1 MVSPETNS
9 SGVASERGAYS
20 PAVARNERILQVQN
34 LRKVYPNPGGEGL
47 EDLVVLDGISFD
59 VREGEFVT
67 IIGPSGSGKSTLLNI
82 IAGLDSYDGGDVVV
96 SGHRVAGSGT
106 DIVMIF
112 QEDAL
117 FPWLNVEDNVAF
129 GLKQKGVP
137 KEERVKTVSQYIEM
151 VGLTKF
157 AKSFTH
163 QLSGGM
169 KQRVAIA
176 RALAMN
182 PRILLMDEPFGAL
195 DVKTRETLQLQV
207 QEIHQR
213 TGKTILFVTHDVR
226 EAASLGDRVIMLSH
240 GPARIKEQYIVD
252 LKRPR
257 DVEDPALTGT
267 IAAILK
273 NLRDEDKFATD
284 ENNLSVRE

>member
-1 MVSPETNS
+1 M
-9 SGVASERGAYS
+9 
-20 PAVARNERILQVQN
+20 
-34 LRKVYPNPGGEGL
+34 YPNPGGARL

-82 IAGLDSYDGGDVVV
+82 IAGLESYDGGDVVV
-96 SGHRVAGSGT
+96 SGHRVAASGT

-129 GLKQKGVP
+129 GLKQHGVP
-137 KEERVKTVSQYIEM
+137 KEERRKLVAQYIDM

-157 AKSFTH
+157 SKSFTH

-195 DVKTRETLQLQV
+195 DVRTRENLQFQL
-207 QEIHQR
+207 QEIHKR

-226 EAASLGDRVIMLSH
+226 EAATLGDRVILLSH

-252 LKRPR
+252 LRRPR

-273 NLRDEDKFATD
+273 NLREEDKFATD
-284 ENNLSVRE
+284 EDNIGIRE

>member
-1 MVSPETNS
+1 MNPQGEGTD
-9 SGVASERGAYS
+9 RGAYQ
-20 PAVARNERILQVQN
+20 PVLARNERILQVHN
-34 LRKVYPNPGGEGL
+34 LRKVYPNPVGVGL
-47 EDLVVLDGISFD
+47 EDMVILDGISFD

-82 IAGLDSYDGGDVVV
+82 IAGLESYDGGDVVV
-96 SGHRVAGSGT
+96 SGHRVASSGT

-117 FPWLNVEDNVAF
+117 FPWLNVEGNVAF

-137 KEERVKTVSQYIEM
+137 KEERMKIVSQYIDM
-151 VGLTKF
+151 VGLTNF
-157 AKSFTH
+157 AKSWTH

-176 RALAMN
+176 RALAMS

-195 DVKTRETLQLQV
+195 DVKTRETLQYQI
-207 QEIHQR
+207 QEIHER

-267 IAAILK
+267 ISAILK
-273 NLRDEDKFATD
+273 NLREEDRFATRED
-284 ENNLSVRE
+284 NLSS

>member
-1 MVSPETNS
+1 LNFQE
-9 SGVASERGAYS
+9 GVANLAYPPTLIQAER
-20 PAVARNERILQVQN
+20 VLQVRN
-34 LRKVYPNPGGEGL
+34 LRKVYPNPGGSRL
-47 EDLVVLDGISFD
+47 EDLVVLEDISFD

-82 IAGLDSYDGGDVVV
+82 IAGLEGYEGGDVVV
-96 SGHRVAGSGT
+96 SGHRVTGSGP

-129 GLKQKGVP
+129 GLKQKHVP
-137 KEERVKTVSQYIEM
+137 KEERETMVSQYVDM

-157 AKSFTH
+157 RKSYTH

-176 RALAMN
+176 RGLAMN
-182 PRILLMDEPFGAL
+182 PRVLLMDEPFGAL
-195 DVKTRETLQLQV
+195 DVRTRETLQRQI
-207 QEIHQR
+207 QDIHER

-226 EAASLGDRVIMLSH
+226 EAVSLGDRVIMFSH

-252 LKRPR
+252 VKRPR
-257 DVEDPALTGT
+257 NVDDPALSGT
-267 IAAILK
+267 IDAILK
-273 NLRDEDKFATD
+273 DLRDEDRFARSED
-284 ENNLSVRE
+284 DVDS

>member
-1 MVSPETNS
+1 LKS
-9 SGVASERGAYS
+9 SDGPTDTSAAY
-20 PAVARNERILQVQN
+20 AAALTRNERILQVQD
-34 LRKVYPNPGGEGL
+34 LRKVYPNPGRVDS

-82 IAGLDSYDGGDVVV
+82 IAGLESYDGGDVVV

-129 GLKQKGVP
+129 GLKQKGVA
-137 KEERVKTVSQYIEM
+137 KGERAKIVSQYIDM
-151 VGLTKF
+151 VGLGNF
-157 AKSFTH
+157 AKSWTH

-195 DVKTRETLQLQV
+195 DVRTRENLQFQLQQV
-207 QEIHQR
+207 HER
-213 TGKTILFVTHDVR
+213 TKKTILFVTHDVR

-240 GPARIKEQYIVD
+240 GPARIKEQYVVD
-252 LKRPR
+252 LKHPR
-257 DVEDPALTGT
+257 DPEDPALTGT
-267 IAAILK
+267 IGAILK
-273 NLRDEDKFATD
+273 NLREEDKFARSEDDLGIAET
-284 ENNLSVRE
+284 N

>member
-1 MVSPETNS
+1 MNFQE
-9 SGVASERGAYS
+9 GVANLAYPPTLIQAER
-20 PAVARNERILQVQN
+20 VLQVRN
-34 LRKVYPNPGGEGL
+34 LRKVYPNPGGSRL
-47 EDLVVLDGISFD
+47 EDLVVLEDISFD

-82 IAGLDSYDGGDVVV
+82 IAGLEGYEGGDVVV
-96 SGHRVAGSGT
+96 SGHRVTGSGP

-129 GLKQKGVP
+129 GLKQKHVP
-137 KEERVKTVSQYIEM
+137 KEERETMVSQYVDM

-157 AKSFTH
+157 RKSYTH

-176 RALAMN
+176 RGLAMN
-182 PRILLMDEPFGAL
+182 PRVLLMDEPFGAL
-195 DVKTRETLQLQV
+195 DVRTRETLQRQI
-207 QEIHQR
+207 QDIHER

-226 EAASLGDRVIMLSH
+226 EAVSLGDRVIMFSH

-252 LKRPR
+252 VKRPR
-257 DVEDPALTGT
+257 NVDDPALSGT
-267 IAAILK
+267 IDAILK
-273 NLRDEDKFATD
+273 DLRDEDRFARSED
-284 ENNLSVRE
+284 DVDS

>member
-1 MVSPETNS
+1 V
-9 SGVASERGAYS
+9 GYS
-20 PAVARNERILQVQN
+20 PILARSERILQVQG
-34 LRKVYPNPGGEGL
+34 LRKLYPNPGGSGL
-47 EDLVVLDGISFD
+47 EDLVILDGISFE

-82 IAGLDSYDGGDVVV
+82 IAGLESYDGGDVVV
-96 SGHRVAGSGT
+96 SGHRVSTTGA

-129 GLKQKGVP
+129 GLKQQGVP
-137 KEERVKTVSQYIEM
+137 KDERRKTVSQYLDM

-195 DVKTRETLQLQV
+195 DVRTRETLQRQL
-207 QEIHQR
+207 QEIHER

-257 DVEDPALTGT
+257 DVEDPGLTGT
-267 IAAILK
+267 ISAILK
-273 NLRDEDKFATD
+273 NLREEDRFATGESD
-284 ENNLSVRE
+284 LNIRG

>member
-1 MVSPETNS
+1 MNS
-9 SGVASERGAYS
+9 SNDLGERAAYN
-20 PAVARNERILQVQN
+20 PALVRNERILQIQN
-34 LRKVYPNPGGEGL
+34 LRKVYPNPEGGKL
-47 EDLVVLDGISFD
+47 EDMVVLDGISFD

-82 IAGLDSYDGGDVVV
+82 IAGLEGYDEGDVVV
-96 SGHRVAGSGT
+96 SGHRVSDTGP

-117 FPWLNVEDNVAF
+117 FPWLDVEDNVAF
-129 GLKQKGVP
+129 GLKQKGVS
-137 KEERVKTVSQYIEM
+137 KEERSKVVSQYLEL

-157 AKSFTH
+157 ANSFTH

-169 KQRVAIA
+169 KQRVSIA

-195 DVKTRETLQLQV
+195 DVRTRETLQYQL
-207 QEIHQR
+207 QEIHER

-226 EAASLGDRVIMLSH
+226 EAALLGDRVIMFSH

-257 DVEDPALTGT
+257 NVEDPALTGSIT
-267 IAAILK
+267 AILK
-273 NLRDEDKFATD
+273 NLREEDKFATSED
-284 ENNLSVRE
+284 NLSVTE

>member
-1 MVSPETNS
+1 MISTKPFGET
-9 SGVASERGAYS
+9 GERGAYA
-20 PAVARNERILQVQN
+20 PALAGTERILQILN
-34 LRKVYPNPGGEGL
+34 LRKVYPNPSGAGS

-82 IAGLDSYDGGDVVV
+82 VAGLENYDGGDVIV

-129 GLKQKGVP
+129 GLKQRGVP
-137 KEERVKTVSQYIEM
+137 KNERGKIVSQYLEM
-151 VGLTKF
+151 VGLEKF
-157 AKSFTH
+157 AKSYTH

-195 DVKTRETLQLQV
+195 DVRTRETLQYQL

-226 EAASLGDRVIMLSH
+226 EAASLGDRVILLSH
-240 GPARIKEQYIVD
+240 GPARIKEQYLVD

-267 IAAILK
+267 VAAILK
-273 NLRDEDKFATD
+273 NLREEDRFGTSED
-284 ENNLSVRE
+284 NLGV

>member
-1 MVSPETNS
+1 MVKPTGTDEL
-9 SGVASERGAYS
+9 ASYA
-20 PAVARNERILQVQN
+20 PAFARNERILQVRN
-34 LRKVYPNPGGEGL
+34 LRKVYPNPGGPGTV
-47 EDLVVLDGISFD
+47 DLVVLDGITFD
-59 VREGEFVT
+59 VQEGEFVT

-82 IAGLDSYDGGDVVV
+82 IAGLESYDGGDVVV
-96 SGHRVAGSGT
+96 SGHRVAGYGK

-117 FPWLNVEDNVAF
+117 FPWLTVEDNVAF
-129 GLKQKGVP
+129 GLKQRGIP
-137 KEERVKTVSQYIEM
+137 KEERGKTVSQYLEM
-151 VGLTKF
+151 VGLSNF
-157 AKSFTH
+157 AKSYTH

-169 KQRVAIA
+169 KQRVSIA

-195 DVKTRETLQLQV
+195 DVRTRENLQLQL

-240 GPARIKEQYIVD
+240 GPARIKEQYVVD

-257 DVEDPALTGT
+257 DVEGPALTGT
-267 IAAILK
+267 VAAILK
-273 NLRDEDKFATD
+273 DLRDEDRFATD
-284 ENNLSVRE
+284 EDSLGIRE

>member
-1 MVSPETNS
+1 M
-9 SGVASERGAYS
+9 GYS
-20 PAVARNERILQVQN
+20 PILARNERILQVQG
-34 LRKVYPNPGGEGL
+34 LRKLYPNPGGSGL

-82 IAGLDSYDGGDVVV
+82 IAGLESYDGGDVVV
-96 SGHRVAGSGT
+96 SGHRVSTTGT

-117 FPWLNVEDNVAF
+117 FPWLNVEDNVGF
-129 GLKQKGVP
+129 GLKQQGVP
-137 KEERVKTVSQYIEM
+137 KEERRKIVSQYLDM

-195 DVKTRETLQLQV
+195 DVRTRETLQRQL
-207 QEIHQR
+207 QEIHER

-267 IAAILK
+267 ISAILK
-273 NLRDEDKFATD
+273 NLREEDKFATG
-284 ENNLSVRE
+284 ENDLNIRE

>member
-1 MVSPETNS
+1 V
-9 SGVASERGAYS
+9 GYS
-20 PAVARNERILQVQN
+20 PILARNERILQVQG
-34 LRKVYPNPGGEGL
+34 LRKLYPHPGGSGL
-47 EDLVVLDGISFD
+47 EDLVILDGISFE

-82 IAGLDSYDGGDVVV
+82 IAGLESYDGGDVVV
-96 SGHRVAGSGT
+96 SGHRVSTTGT

-129 GLKQKGVP
+129 GLKQQGVP
-137 KEERVKTVSQYIEM
+137 KEERRKVVSQYLDM

-195 DVKTRETLQLQV
+195 DVRTRETLQRQL
-207 QEIHQR
+207 QEIHER

-267 IAAILK
+267 ISAILK
-273 NLRDEDKFATD
+273 NLREEDRFATGESD
-284 ENNLSVRE
+284 LSIRE

>member
-1 MVSPETNS
+1 MTSRPSREEVYPPILGT
-9 SGVASERGAYS
+9 G
-20 PAVARNERILQVQN
+20 ERILQVKN
-34 LRKVYPNPGGEGL
+34 LRKVYPNPGGPGL
-47 EDLVVLDGISFD
+47 VDLVVLDGISFD

-82 IAGLDSYDGGDVVV
+82 IAGLETYDGGDVVV
-96 SGHRVAGSGT
+96 SGHRVTNTGT

-117 FPWLNVEDNVAF
+117 FPWLTVEDNVAF

-137 KEERVKTVSQYIEM
+137 KHERDKTVAQYLEM
-151 VGLTKF
+151 VGLVSF
-157 AKSFTH
+157 AKSYTH

-169 KQRVAIA
+169 KQRVSIA

-195 DVKTRETLQLQV
+195 DVRTRETLQLQI

-226 EAASLGDRVIMLSH
+226 EAALLGDRVIMLSH

-257 DVEDPALTGT
+257 DVEDQALTGT
-267 IAAILK
+267 VTAILK
-273 NLRDEDKFATD
+273 DLRDEDRLATD
-284 ENNLSVRE
+284 EDSIGIRE

>member
-1 MVSPETNS
+1 
-9 SGVASERGAYS
+9 
-20 PAVARNERILQVQN
+20 
-34 LRKVYPNPGGEGL
+34 VYPNPGGAGL
-47 EDLVVLDGISFD
+47 EDLVILDGISFD

-82 IAGLDSYDGGDVVV
+82 IAGLEGYDGGDVVV
-96 SGHRVAGSGT
+96 SGHRVATTGT

-129 GLKQKGVP
+129 GLKQMGVS
-137 KEERVKTVSQYIEM
+137 KDERKKIVSQYIDM

-157 AKSFTH
+157 SKSFTH

-195 DVKTRETLQLQV
+195 DVKTRETLQFQV

-240 GPARIKEQYIVD
+240 GPARIKEQYLVD

-267 IAAILK
+267 ITAILK
-273 NLRDEDKFATD
+273 NLREEDRFATSPD
-284 ENNLSVRE
+284 SLVVTE

>member
-1 MVSPETNS
+1 M
-9 SGVASERGAYS
+9 GAYS

-34 LRKVYPNPGGEGL
+34 LKKLYPNHGGAVA

-59 VREGEFVT
+59 VQEGEFVT

-82 IAGLDSYDGGDVVV
+82 IAGLESYDGGDVVV

-106 DIVMIF
+106 DIIMIF

-129 GLKQKGVP
+129 GLKQQGVA
-137 KEERVKTVSQYIEM
+137 KEERSKIVAQYIEM

-195 DVKTRETLQLQV
+195 DVKTRETLQLQI

-226 EAASLGDRVIMLSH
+226 EAASLGDRVIMFSH

-273 NLRDEDKFATD
+273 NLREEDKYATIED
-284 ENNLSVRE
+284 NLSI

>member
-1 MVSPETNS
+1 
-9 SGVASERGAYS
+9 
-20 PAVARNERILQVQN
+20 
-34 LRKVYPNPGGEGL
+34 
-47 EDLVVLDGISFD
+47 
-59 VREGEFVT
+59 
-67 IIGPSGSGKSTLLNI
+67 
-82 IAGLDSYDGGDVVV
+82 V

-117 FPWLNVEDNVAF
+117 FPWLNVEDNIAF
-129 GLKQKGVP
+129 GLKQHGVP
-137 KEERVKTVSQYIEM
+137 KEERAKTVSQYVEM

-157 AKSFTH
+157 SRSFIH

-169 KQRVAIA
+169 KQRVSIA

-195 DVKTRETLQLQV
+195 DVKTRENLQLQL

-240 GPARIKEQYIVD
+240 GPARIKEQYVVD
-252 LKRPR
+252 LRRPR

-267 IAAILK
+267 IAAILR
-273 NLRDEDKFATD
+273 NLREEDKFATSED
-284 ENNLSVRE
+284 NISL